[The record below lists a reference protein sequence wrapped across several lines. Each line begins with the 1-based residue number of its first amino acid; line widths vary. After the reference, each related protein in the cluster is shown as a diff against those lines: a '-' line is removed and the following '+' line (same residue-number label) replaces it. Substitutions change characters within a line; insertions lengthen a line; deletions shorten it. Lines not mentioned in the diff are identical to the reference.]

1 MCEINIEVWCP
12 KCNSD
17 KIKVEYNENK
27 EDIICKCKKCMHEE
41 ILKNFDYIINK
52 NN

>member
-1 MCEINIEVWCP
+1 MSEINIEIWCP

-17 KIKVEYNENK
+17 KIKVEYNGDK

-41 ILKNFDYIINK
+41 ILKNFNYIINK